1 MKIVAGGLDDP
12 RVIALL
18 ELHVEA
24 MHAHSPP
31 GTVHALDVDRLRAPD
46 ISFWSAWAGE
56 RAIGCGALREIG
68 ADHGE
73 IKSMRTHP
81 DHLRKG
87 VGAALLDTILD
98 TARQRGYRLLSLETG
113 SGVAFE
119 PALSLYRRY
128 GFEEGPPFADY
139 DATAFNRY
147 YHLALT

>member
-18 ELHVEA
+18 QFHVEA

-46 ISFWSAWAGE
+46 ISFWSAWEGDQ
-56 RAIGCGALREIG
+56 AIGCGALREIG

-87 VGAALLDTILD
+87 VGAALLNTILD
-98 TARQRGYRLLSLETG
+98 TARRHRYRMLSLETG
-113 SGVAFE
+113 SGEAFE
-119 PALSLYRRY
+119 PALGLYRRY
-128 GFEEGPPFADY
+128 GFEEGEPFEDY
-139 DATAFNRY
+139 EATEFNRY
-147 YHLALT
+147 YHLALK